1 MNFQL
6 IFTVQLATATSSR
19 CTLVMT
25 SFGIYKTESSS
36 SWNQRLWT
44 RLFLR
49 LLLSRY
55 WSVFIVLCS
64 IQGIAMPWHP
74 SIPFL
79 LCMAITGNLSSEHT
93 MTSNHVQGKTVYVWG
108 RKNMRI
114 SSLFRCPCWFKWH
127 HIVNQVQLSVF
138 DSLVTLRT
146 PTVRCAYDNLWQ
158 ISFEEMI
165 G

>member
-1 MNFQL
+1 MNFNW
-6 IFTVQLATATSSR
+6 
-19 CTLVMT
+19 CT
-25 SFGIYKTESSS
+25 SFSLQQQQVQGV
-36 SWNQRLWT
+36 LWS
-44 RLFLR
+44 LR
-49 LLLSRY
+49 LLEFTKRKVVAHEINVCGRLLFRSLLSRY

-79 LCMAITGNLSSEHT
+79 LCMAITDNLSSEHT
-93 MTSNHVQGKTVYVWG
+93 MTSNHVQRKTVYEWG

-127 HIVNQVQLSVF
+127 HIVTQVKLSVF

-146 PTVRCAYDNLWQ
+146 PTISCAYENLWPN
-158 ISFEEMI
+158 
-165 G
+165 